1 MQLQLLPWHQ
11 QNWSALAEAIRQQRL
26 AHALLLVGPRG
37 VGKRHFAALLSQT
50 LLCTQQPATNGMP
63 CGRCHACAL
72 IKAGT
77 HPDLHR
83 LEKEEGSKVVK
94 VDDVREFN
102 RRVFLTPSSDRGNVG
117 IIDPV
122 DGLNRSSANA
132 LLKSL
137 EEPPAGT
144 HILLIGERW
153 QSLPATLRS
162 RCLTVRFP
170 IPDAQVVRTWLTA
183 HSTATSN
190 SIHDPLR
197 ARYQPDMARQR
208 TWMEALTSLCTGK
221 IDPVQLAESWQKP
234 DEELPDLVDW
244 LHDCIVDMLK
254 LKHGLGPDKLK
265 TPDYLTALSAIA
277 GRITTN
283 DLLELARRNLDGK
296 RLVETQAKPQM
307 LLENML
313 ASWYQ
318 SSMSTA
324 ATAKKGAGI
333 R

>member
-11 QNWSALAEAIRQQRL
+11 HNWSALAEAILKQRL

-37 VGKRHFAALLSQT
+37 VGKRHFASLLSHA
-50 LLCTQQPATNGMP
+50 LLCTQPAADSLP
-63 CGRCHACAL
+63 CGQCHACAL
-72 IKAGT
+72 TKVGT

-102 RRVFLTPSSDRGNVG
+102 RRVFLTPSYDRGNVG

-170 IPDAQVVRTWLTA
+170 IPDTQVVRSWLAA
-183 HSTATSN
+183 HSADASDA
-190 SIHDPLR
+190 IHDPLR
-197 ARYQPDMARQR
+197 ARHQPDMARQR
-208 TWMEALTSLCTGK
+208 AWMEALTSLCSGK
-221 IDPVQLAESWQKP
+221 TDPVQLAESWQKP
-234 DEELPDLVDW
+234 DGELPDLIDW

-254 LKHGLGPDKLK
+254 QKHGLGPDTLK
-265 TPDYLTALSAIA
+265 PTDYLTALSAIA
-277 GRITTN
+277 GRLTTN

-318 SSMSTA
+318 SSMSMVVT
-324 ATAKKGAGI
+324 TKKGAG
-333 R
+333 RR